1 MVLRAVFAWFGETDD
16 VLHEIANL
24 RDPAWGVRRAAVMN
38 LGQMGDRRAVPPLLA
53 ALNDMDPQLQNFAV
67 RSLAKLKDPRA
78 IEPLIV
84 LANKSANKQ
93 VADVAIQA
101 LGEFKDARGVAALID
116 ILNRSAQDDAT
127 VASALEDWRPGRS
140 ATSGCAEDRNGR
152 YIVDESYLDA
162 SGLGHGKGG
171 IIPKKFGPAKPGKLH
186 ICVWDGAPL
195 CGG

>member
-53 ALNDMDPQLQNFAV
+53 ALNDMDPPLQNFAV
-67 RSLAKLKDPRA
+67 RSQAKLKDPRA

-116 ILNRSAQDDAT
+116 TQPKRAGRRNSRKCAGGLAP
-127 VASALEDWRPGRS
+127 RPFRHFWL
-140 ATSGCAEDRNGR
+140 R
-152 YIVDESYLDA
+152 
-162 SGLGHGKGG
+162 
-171 IIPKKFGPAKPGKLH
+171 
-186 ICVWDGAPL
+186 
-195 CGG
+195 